1 MVSAVSSFE
10 FGLNNIFALHRVW
23 TRLRSKVKAQLQHLC
38 AKLAEVCP
46 SVIQVKD
53 YFLPSH
59 CIFIEILGGIQTVHR
74 VDQIILRIF
83 LPMSLELGYDQF
95 FFLI

>member
-10 FGLNNIFALHRVW
+10 FGLVTLSSLF
-23 TRLRSKVKAQLQHLC
+23 TEFGQRLRSNLKAQLQFLC

-53 YFLPSH
+53 SFLPSH

-74 VDQIILRIF
+74 
-83 LPMSLELGYDQF
+83 G
-95 FFLI
+95 